1 MFDQTDKLERA
12 RLLEIPRGFSSVLAR
27 LSFSP
32 AGSPT
37 DDAMP
42 NSNYKTMIV
51 VADDDE
57 ANRDLLSGMLGAEG
71 LQVSDVFDALT
82 TERPYRTV
90 LQPPQALDLIR
101 DEVRRGWWDG
111 SHMNEFEAVILG
123 SIPLQP
129 ARSSS

>member
-1 MFDQTDKLERA
+1 
-12 RLLEIPRGFSSVLAR
+12 
-27 LSFSP
+27 
-32 AGSPT
+32 
-37 DDAMP
+37 MP

-71 LQVSDVFDALT
+71 LQISDVFDALT
-82 TERPYRTV
+82 TERPYRTA

-111 SHMNEFEAVILG
+111 SLVNEFEAVILG

-129 ARSSS
+129 ARSGS